1 MHDSMP
7 HRSSSGF
14 TLTELV
20 MVIVILGIL
29 SVVALPRLL
38 NRQTFEARQF
48 YDEAMSVVR
57 YGQKAAIA
65 QHRNVYVNVSASTIC
80 LTYAADAACADATAA
95 NHVLNPADQQWFKL
109 VPKAESGVTFSSTS
123 ASFYFA
129 PLGSPS
135 AGQVDIGVTGDSMT
149 RTITVAAETGYVH

>member
-1 MHDSMP
+1 MAK
-7 HRSSSGF
+7 RFSSGF
-14 TLTELV
+14 TLIELV

-29 SVVALPRLL
+29 SAVALPRFFD
-38 NRQTFEARQF
+38 RRTFEARQF
-48 YDEAMSVVR
+48 YDQAMAAVR

-65 QHRNVYVNVSASTIC
+65 QHRNVYVNVSADTIC
-80 LTYAADAACADATAA
+80 LTYAADTGCTDATTS